1 MARVSAANRDEY
13 LQVKREIVLDA
24 AYKTFL
30 SEGFEKTSIEKIARA
45 ANIGKGSVY
54 LYFKSKEE
62 LFITLM
68 EEKSFL
74 PKLKEIAVQPDG
86 TLEEKLRVIANGYLD
101 FIESA
106 MPFLKMSLAGAFEF
120 PELTRKVYHEISTLG
135 IRYLEKIFT
144 HHYPELKNIMNISV
158 ISTLFISS
166 LFVYVLTQSFL
177 EGSKINPIS
186 REEWVNEVVNLFLA
200 RIQTI

>member
-30 SEGFEKTSIEKIARA
+30 SEGFEKTSIDKIARA

-166 LFVYVLTQSFL
+166 LFVYVLTQRFL

-186 REEWVNEVVNLFLA
+186 REEWVNEVVNLFMA
-200 RIQTI
+200 RIQTN

>member
-166 LFVYVLTQSFL
+166 LFVYVLTQRFL

-186 REEWVNEVVNLFLA
+186 REEWVNEVVNLFMA
-200 RIQTI
+200 RIQTN

>member
-30 SEGFEKTSIEKIARA
+30 SEGFEKTSIDKIARA

-120 PELTRKVYHEISTLG
+120 PELTRKVYHELSTLG

-144 HHYPELKNIMNISV
+144 RHYPELKNIMNISV

-166 LFVYVLTQSFL
+166 LFVYVLTQRFL

-186 REEWVNEVVNLFLA
+186 REEWVNEVVNLFMA
-200 RIQTI
+200 RIQTN

>member
-177 EGSKINPIS
+177 EGNKINPIS
-186 REEWVNEVVNLFLA
+186 REEWVNEVVNLFMA
-200 RIQTI
+200 RIQN